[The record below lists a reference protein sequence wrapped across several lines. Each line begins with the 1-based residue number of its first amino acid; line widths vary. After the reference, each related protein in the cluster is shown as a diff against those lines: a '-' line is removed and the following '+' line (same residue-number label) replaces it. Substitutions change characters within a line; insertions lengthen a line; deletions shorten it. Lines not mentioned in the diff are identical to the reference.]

1 MNSFSFKKTFGKGLL
16 LGIPILLS
24 IYFFIKVEI
33 LFEKVVEPIAHQMG
47 VEKILGE
54 ITLTLFAIVLLI
66 LFLFFLG
73 LLMRVS
79 FIASVSND
87 VEAIVLKLV
96 PSLNRIKMMAAE
108 KLDMELEEKIWLPVL
123 VFIDD
128 AFVPAFVIE
137 EDAVW
142 VSLLTVKVPGSDPE
156 NLVIK
161 KKEGLQLIP
170 ITLKELNSN
179 NRQFGKGYIGII
191 KKSVDSL

>member
-1 MNSFSFKKTFGKGLL
+1 MKSFSFKKTFGKGVF

-24 IYFFIKVEI
+24 IYAFIKVEI
-33 LFEKVVEPIAHQMG
+33 LFEKVVEPIAHQIG

-66 LFLFFLG
+66 LFLFLLG

-79 FIASVSND
+79 FIASVGND
-87 VEAIVLKLV
+87 VEALVFKLV

-108 KLDMELEEKIWLPVL
+108 KLDMESEEKLWLPVL
-123 VFIDD
+123 VYIDD
-128 AFVPAFVIE
+128 SFVPAFVIE

-170 ITLKELNSN
+170 ISLKELNSN
-179 NRQFGKGYIGII
+179 NRQFGKGYIDIF
-191 KKSVDSL
+191 KKSLDS

>member
-1 MNSFSFKKTFGKGLL
+1 MKSFSFKKTFGKGVL

-24 IYFFIKVEI
+24 IYVFIKVEI
-33 LFEKVVEPIAHQMG
+33 LFEKVVEPIAHQIG

-54 ITLTLFAIVLLI
+54 ITLTLFAIVLLV

-79 FIASVSND
+79 FIASVGND
-87 VEAIVLKLV
+87 VEALVFKLV

-108 KLDMELEEKIWLPVL
+108 KLDMESEEKLWLPVL

-128 AFVPAFVIE
+128 SFVPAFVIE

-179 NRQFGKGYIGII
+179 NRQFGKGYIDII